1 MQTLNTTNQTNR
13 VNLVKTKTTRTLGLI
28 IARKAFISDNLQ
40 ETRSNE

>member
-1 MQTLNTTNQTNR
+1 MQTLNTTIQTNR

-28 IARKAFISDNLQ
+28 ARKAFISDNLQ